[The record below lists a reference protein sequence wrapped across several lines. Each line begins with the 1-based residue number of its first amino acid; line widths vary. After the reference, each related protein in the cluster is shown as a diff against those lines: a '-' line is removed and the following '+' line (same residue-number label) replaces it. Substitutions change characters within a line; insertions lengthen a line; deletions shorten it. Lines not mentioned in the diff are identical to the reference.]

1 MTKDVY
7 ERLHFVPVHADY
19 AVDATDLD
27 PEDIP
32 ASRVEGVL
40 ELLSCDD
47 PNIKFSASRLL
58 TSWGYREGLKSLSE
72 ALCVPHEFEGIEVHR
87 LHGYD
92 ETFKFG
98 LAALV
103 GYFARLSDR
112 GAGEAAR
119 AEMVEPIKKIIQ
131 LSNSRPFEISG
142 FFWLVEDKKF
152 FEYVPAL
159 REHLCLIAQAPSVHG
174 WKIYDVLN
182 LLLKVDHEFASDFL
196 RKAHKTLD
204 DFKLSGK

>member
-1 MTKDVY
+1 MNKDAY
-7 ERLHFVPVHADY
+7 ELLHFVPAHAEY

-32 ASRVEGVL
+32 VSRVRSIL

-47 PNIKFSASRLL
+47 PNISFSASRLL
-58 TSWGYREGLKSLSE
+58 TSWGFREGLASLS
-72 ALCVPHEFEGIEVHR
+72 AVLGAVQDFEGLEVHR

-92 ETFKFG
+92 DTFK
-98 LAALV
+98 LALSALV
-103 GYFARLSDR
+103 GYFTRLSDR
-112 GAGEAAR
+112 GTGEAAR
-119 AEMVEPIKKIIQ
+119 AEIVDPIKKIIQ

-142 FFWLVEDKKF
+142 FFWLVEGKKF

-159 REHLCLIAQAPSVHG
+159 REHLCLIAQAPNVHR

-204 DFKLSGK
+204 DFKVSGK

>member
-1 MTKDVY
+1 MNKEVQALLY
-7 ERLHFVPVHADY
+7 SVPPEADY
-19 AVDATDLD
+19 AVDATDID
-27 PEDIP
+27 AQDIP
-32 ASRVEGVL
+32 QSRIEGVL
-40 ELLSCDD
+40 ELLACDD
-47 PNIKFSASRLL
+47 EAIKFSAARLL
-58 TSWGYREGLKSLSE
+58 TSWGYREGLVYLTEVLSS
-72 ALCVPHEFEGIEVHR
+72 PHQVEGLEVHR

-92 ETFKFG
+92 DTFK
-98 LAALV
+98 LALSALV
-103 GYFARLSDR
+103 GYFTRLSDR

-119 AEMVEPIKKIIQ
+119 AEIVEPIKKIIQ

-159 REHLCLIAQAPSVHG
+159 REHLCLIAQSPSVHR

-182 LLLKVDHEFASDFL
+182 LLLKVDHEFASAFL
-196 RKAHKTLD
+196 QKAHKTLD